1 MIALPEGK
9 KSIRQREKE
18 YRKDPAVMGVK
29 EQLIQGLSE
38 AGCSQETAERIS
50 TLYETGSYDEMLHQM
65 KVQRCVLIDEMHE
78 SQRKVDRMDFLIRN
92 QEKQMK

>member
-1 MIALPEGK
+1 
-9 KSIRQREKE
+9 
-18 YRKDPAVMGVK
+18 MGVK

-38 AGCSQETAERIS
+38 AGCSRETAERIS
-50 TLYETGSYDEMLHQM
+50 ILYETGSYDDMLQQM

-78 SQRKVDRMDFLIRN
+78 SQRKVDRMDFLIRH